1 MDADPYGLDIL
12 RVYSIGSKSL
22 SYESP
27 EMSVSDIKWLGLLPS
42 DLDEYRI
49 PKNSR
54 IPMSPRDKKR
64 GEDMLKEDFVQARP
78 RWVEEIE
85 LMLSTG
91 MKAEIQA
98 LD

>member
-1 MDADPYGLDIL
+1 
-12 RVYSIGSKSL
+12 
-22 SYESP
+22 
-27 EMSVSDIKWLGLLPS
+27 
-42 DLDEYRI
+42 
-49 PKNSR
+49 
-54 IPMSPRDKKR
+54 MSPRDKKR

-98 LD
+98 LAHEDIQFMTNFYLPNKIHSGDWV